1 MSSRKLTPE
10 QIDDLLFYTSSS
22 GEKIPLSSILQLRKD
37 IVVFTNGKSL
47 PLHDD
52 TVFPKVMAKLIAYE
66 EAKFKGLEP
75 KIDAK
80 IKEVNKQELEDFTQ
94 TLAKSMEDTTKS
106 AIELTKEISDA
117 AATSIKTSTESANI
131 QLLSFKNKMDEIMN
145 KLATITKTA
154 VETSDRISKL
164 EANISLLISR
174 QKSFEI
180 ATDKTNN
187 LNTQLVSVIA
197 TLKECMDV

>member
-22 GEKIPLSSILQLRKD
+22 GEKIALSSILQLRKD
-37 IVVFTNGKSL
+37 IVILTNGKSI

-52 TVFPKVMAKLIAYE
+52 TVFPKIMAKLIAYE
-66 EAKFKGLEP
+66 EAKFKGIAP

-80 IKEVNKQELEDFTQ
+80 IKEINNQELEEFTQ
-94 TLAKSMEDTTKS
+94 TLAKGMEDTTKRV
-106 AIELTKEISDA
+106 IKLTEEISNA
-117 AATSIKTSTESANI
+117 AATSIKTSADSANI

-145 KLATITKTA
+145 NLATITKAA

-164 EANISLLISR
+164 ESNISLLISR

-187 LNTQLVSVIA
+187 LNAQLVSVIA

>member
-37 IVVFTNGKSL
+37 IVILTNGKSI
-47 PLHDD
+47 PLHDN
-52 TVFPKVMAKLIAYE
+52 TVFPKIMSKLIAYE
-66 EAKFKGLEP
+66 EAKFKGIAP

-80 IKEVNKQELEDFTQ
+80 IKEINKQELEEYTNTLVESMGDMTQ
-94 TLAKSMEDTTKS
+94 KTMELIKDIAS
-106 AIELTKEISDA
+106 GASD
-117 AATSIKTSTESANI
+117 SIKTSADSANI
-131 QLLSFKNKMDEIMN
+131 QLLSFKNKMDEIMDN
-145 KLATITKTA
+145 LATITKTA
-154 VETSDRISKL
+154 VATSDRISKL
-164 EANISLLISR
+164 ENSISLLISR

-187 LNTQLVSVIA
+187 LNTQLVSIIA

>member
-37 IVVFTNGKSL
+37 IVILTNGKSI
-47 PLHDD
+47 PLHDN
-52 TVFPKVMAKLIAYE
+52 TVFPKIMSKLIAYE
-66 EAKFKGLEP
+66 EAKFKGIAP

-80 IKEVNKQELEDFTQ
+80 IKEINKQELEEYTNTLVESMGDMTQ
-94 TLAKSMEDTTKS
+94 KTMELIKDIAS
-106 AIELTKEISDA
+106 GASD
-117 AATSIKTSTESANI
+117 SIKTSADSASI
-131 QLLSFKNKMDEIMN
+131 QLLSFKNKMDEIMDN
-145 KLATITKTA
+145 LATITKTA
-154 VETSDRISKL
+154 VATSDRISKL
-164 EANISLLISR
+164 ENSISLLISR

-187 LNTQLVSVIA
+187 LNTQLVSIIA

>member
-22 GEKIPLSSILQLRKD
+22 GEKIPLSSIHKLSKD

-47 PLHDD
+47 PLYDD

-66 EAKFKGLEP
+66 EAKFKGLAP

-80 IKEVNKQELEDFTQ
+80 IKEINKQELEEYTNTLVESMGDMTQ
-94 TLAKSMEDTTKS
+94 KTMELIKD
-106 AIELTKEISDA
+106 ISNA
-117 AATSIKTSTESANI
+117 AATSIKTSADSANI
-131 QLLSFKNKMDEIMN
+131 QLLSFKNKMDEIMDN
-145 KLATITKTA
+145 LATITKTA
-154 VETSDRISKL
+154 VATSDRISKL

>member
-37 IVVFTNGKSL
+37 IVILTNGKSI
-47 PLHDD
+47 PLHDN
-52 TVFPKVMAKLIAYE
+52 TVFPKIMSKLIAYE
-66 EAKFKGLEP
+66 EAKFKGIAP

-80 IKEVNKQELEDFTQ
+80 IKEINKQELEEYTNTLVESMGDMTQ
-94 TLAKSMEDTTKS
+94 KTMELIKDIAS
-106 AIELTKEISDA
+106 VASD
-117 AATSIKTSTESANI
+117 SIKTSADSANI
-131 QLLSFKNKMDEIMN
+131 QLLSFKNKMDEITDN
-145 KLATITKTA
+145 LATITKTA
-154 VETSDRISKL
+154 VATSDRISKL
-164 EANISLLISR
+164 ENSISLLISR

-187 LNTQLVSVIA
+187 LNTQLVSIIA

>member
-22 GEKIPLSSILQLRKD
+22 GEKIALSSILQLRKD
-37 IVVFTNGKSL
+37 IVILTNGKSI

-52 TVFPKVMAKLIAYE
+52 TVFPKIMTKLIAYE
-66 EAKFKGLEP
+66 EAKFKGLAP

-80 IKEVNKQELEDFTQ
+80 IKEINKQELEEYTNTLVESMGDMTQ
-94 TLAKSMEDTTKS
+94 KTMELIKD
-106 AIELTKEISDA
+106 ISNA
-117 AATSIKTSTESANI
+117 AATSIKTSTDSANI

-145 KLATITKTA
+145 NLVTITKTA

-164 EANISLLISR
+164 ENSISLLISR

>member
-37 IVVFTNGKSL
+37 IVILTNGKSI

-52 TVFPKVMAKLIAYE
+52 TVFPKIMAKLIAYE
-66 EAKFKGLEP
+66 EAKFKGLAP

-80 IKEVNKQELEDFTQ
+80 IKEINNQELEEFTQ
-94 TLAKSMEDTTKS
+94 TLAKGMEDTTKRV
-106 AIELTKEISDA
+106 IKLTEEISNA
-117 AATSIKTSTESANI
+117 AATSIKTSADSANI
-131 QLLSFKNKMDEIMN
+131 QLLSFKNKMDEIMDN
-145 KLATITKTA
+145 LATITKTA
-154 VETSDRISKL
+154 VATSDRISKL
-164 EANISLLISR
+164 ENSISLLISR

-187 LNTQLVSVIA
+187 LNTQLISIIA

>member
-22 GEKIPLSSILQLRKD
+22 GEKIALSSILQLRKD
-37 IVVFTNGKSL
+37 IVILTNGKSI

-52 TVFPKVMAKLIAYE
+52 TVFPKIMTKLIAYE
-66 EAKFKGLEP
+66 EAKFKGLAP

-80 IKEVNKQELEDFTQ
+80 IKEINKQELEEYTNTLVESMGDMTQ
-94 TLAKSMEDTTKS
+94 KTMELIKDIAS
-106 AIELTKEISDA
+106 GASD
-117 AATSIKTSTESANI
+117 SIKTSADSANI

-145 KLATITKTA
+145 NLATITKTA

>member
-22 GEKIPLSSILQLRKD
+22 GEKIALSSIHQLSKNNV
-37 IVVFTNGKSL
+37 IFTNGKSL
-47 PLHDD
+47 PLYDD
-52 TVFPKVMAKLIAYE
+52 TVFPKVMAKLLAYE

-80 IKEVNKQELEDFTQ
+80 IKEINNQELEEFTQ
-94 TLAKSMEDTTKS
+94 TLSKGMEDTTKR
-106 AIELTKEISDA
+106 AIKLTEDISNA
-117 AATSIKTSTESANI
+117 AATSIKTSADSANI

-145 KLATITKTA
+145 NLATITKTA

>member
-37 IVVFTNGKSL
+37 IVILTNGKSI
-47 PLHDD
+47 PLHDY
-52 TVFPKVMAKLIAYE
+52 TVFPKIMAKLIAYE
-66 EAKFKGLEP
+66 EAKFKGLAP

-80 IKEVNKQELEDFTQ
+80 IKEINKQELEEYTNTLVESMGDMTQ
-94 TLAKSMEDTTKS
+94 KTMELIKDIAS
-106 AIELTKEISDA
+106 GASD
-117 AATSIKTSTESANI
+117 SIKTSADSANI

-145 KLATITKTA
+145 NLATITKTA